1 MDLFKR
7 IQDLSAIYDDDG
19 PSSTVL
25 ESRPM
30 FNERMQFDGG
40 GTPLQKLKQEIVES
54 MKPYAPGV
62 PESKLQ
68 IIVKDINLDMT
79 AEEAQ
84 ASAVANFQKLFG
96 MADGGRAGY
105 EDGGMLVQPSNDGSR
120 PGYAKVKDKFI
131 SGSGKKIKAID
142 DPKKYKIVKK
152 YLNQVKSQK
161 NKKIFLDWSEQIKGK
176 PNPWYEKLKSEVSMT
191 RGPLNELINKV
202 TKQEFPTAYS
212 GATGR
217 LAYAREMTVKS
228 FINYWNQN
236 GMFDG
241 NEKLTKPLEQFVT
254 SKKGTPNNY
263 ENINRYFTEWKN
275 GKFEVE
281 GVDRKN
287 LDKGL
292 LKSINNWNPSNKSKR
307 SVGVKQQLTYL
318 NNLSQNLSYDRV
330 EQLFTK
336 AFPDNAQTLQHRL
349 NQLTELKRNGVY
361 NDGTGNPKKIPG
373 IEIGERS
380 GWLKEGYGKG
390 FLGNYG
396 RLIKKADELLA
407 AGESKFANRL
417 YKAAD
422 KFFSPT
428 GLFTKAAGEGEHPL
442 SRNMGDGPIGNQLKI
457 NSLVSSDLNQ
467 FKKFN
472 FDSPVRNLVLEYEN
486 PKTTDVRRK
495 EIKLEIE
502 NRKKLMNILTEGPNQ
517 KGIVDSVKF
526 NYGDKKINASVDVVD
541 IDKVKNFDINEYIAR
556 GDDYRKSFVS
566 QGKKIGLIDESG
578 NIIKQQLGTKKLEQ
592 DLLKLAGTVNPK
604 CRKAA
609 VDGGRIGLSEGLS
622 PDFCINEG
630 KKVARDLVEKNIK
643 GSPAQ
648 NSIIKRLT
656 GSLTNFVKS
665 TLDPKEL
672 FDIKKQLFSKGAVSS
687 LLFFDAGIAAY
698 EAAAMGKPIKE
709 AVSNTLTF
717 GSIPRAM
724 GAGMD
729 TPDVLNA
736 KQLLKDPNLS
746 PAGKEYAQL
755 IIDSGNYEQMQSDT
769 TGGMT
774 KKFNEFKEIQDK
786 IKNAST
792 AGRFDY
798 ESRLNEVEGAEMAK
812 DDYSPIFGSL
822 GDPLKN
828 RAINSGPKT
837 RGGRGAAKDYK
848 IDLTPLTY
856 KNFKPDYG
864 FTKEQFE
871 NAMRKEGSLAD
882 DQVYQDAFYKQ
893 EVEKPIEF
901 QQLMELPSFRSA
913 SEKFAGGGIAK
924 EAGDRSGAMTRSM
937 NPDSQGL
944 SYLFNRVKK
953 V

>member
-1 MDLFKR
+1 MKVNDYIFWKSRIESAPDDSTGAFDKFVQDSSSMD
-7 IQDLSAIYDDDG
+7 QE
-19 PSSTVL
+19 P
-25 ESRPM
+25 RPM
-30 FNERMQFDGG
+30 F
-40 GTPLQKLKQEIVES
+40 
-54 MKPYAPGV
+54 
-62 PESKLQ
+62 
-68 IIVKDINLDMT
+68 
-79 AEEAQ
+79 
-84 ASAVANFQKLFG
+84 ANGQ
-96 MADGGRAGY
+96 
-105 EDGGMLVQPSNDGSR
+105 LVRPNDDGSR
-120 PGYAKVKDKFI
+120 PGYQGKDKFI

-307 SVGVKQQLTYL
+307 SVGVKQQLIYL

-566 QGKKIGLIDESG
+566 QGKKIGLIDE
-578 NIIKQQLGTKKLEQ
+578 
-592 DLLKLAGTVNPK
+592 
-604 CRKAA
+604 
-609 VDGGRIGLSEGLS
+609 
-622 PDFCINEG
+622 
-630 KKVARDLVEKNIK
+630 
-643 GSPAQ
+643 
-648 NSIIKRLT
+648 
-656 GSLTNFVKS
+656 
-665 TLDPKEL
+665 
-672 FDIKKQLFSKGAVSS
+672 
-687 LLFFDAGIAAY
+687 
-698 EAAAMGKPIKE
+698 
-709 AVSNTLTF
+709 
-717 GSIPRAM
+717 
-724 GAGMD
+724 
-729 TPDVLNA
+729 
-736 KQLLKDPNLS
+736 
-746 PAGKEYAQL
+746 
-755 IIDSGNYEQMQSDT
+755 
-769 TGGMT
+769 
-774 KKFNEFKEIQDK
+774 
-786 IKNAST
+786 
-792 AGRFDY
+792 
-798 ESRLNEVEGAEMAK
+798 
-812 DDYSPIFGSL
+812 
-822 GDPLKN
+822 
-828 RAINSGPKT
+828 
-837 RGGRGAAKDYK
+837 
-848 IDLTPLTY
+848 
-856 KNFKPDYG
+856 
-864 FTKEQFE
+864 
-871 NAMRKEGSLAD
+871 
-882 DQVYQDAFYKQ
+882 
-893 EVEKPIEF
+893 
-901 QQLMELPSFRSA
+901 
-913 SEKFAGGGIAK
+913 
-924 EAGDRSGAMTRSM
+924 
-937 NPDSQGL
+937 
-944 SYLFNRVKK
+944 
-953 V
+953 

>member
-1 MDLFKR
+1 MVNILDYIDKM
-7 IQDLSAIYDDDG
+7 QEMYEG
-19 PSSTVL
+19 KPSSMV
-25 ESRPM
+25 
-30 FNERMQFDGG
+30 
-40 GTPLQKLKQEIVES
+40 QEPRN
-54 MKPYAPGV
+54 MYAQG
-62 PESKLQ
+62 Q
-68 IIVKDINLDMT
+68 
-79 AEEAQ
+79 
-84 ASAVANFQKLFG
+84 
-96 MADGGRAGY
+96 
-105 EDGGMLVQPSNDGSR
+105 LVQPNADGSR
-120 PGYAKVKDKFI
+120 PGYQGKDKFI

-307 SVGVKQQLTYL
+307 SVGVKQQLIYL

-592 DLLKLAGTVNPK
+592 DLLKLAGTANKK
-604 CRKAA
+604 CKGLLSY
-609 VDGGRIGLSEGLS
+609 GGRVALQEGLS
-622 PDFCINEG
+622 PEFCINEG
-630 KKVARDLVEKNIK
+630 KKVARDLVAKNIK

-648 NSIIKRLT
+648 NSIIKRIT
-656 GSLTNFVKS
+656 SGVTNFAKS
-665 TLDPKEL
+665 ILNPKEL
-672 FDIKKQLFSKGAVSS
+672 FDIKKQLFSKGALASIPI
-687 LLFFDAGIAAY
+687 FDAVMAADDALRKDMDPKKAFAKTLSFGNIPS
-698 EAAAMGKPIKE
+698 AAGFTDNVDI
-709 AVSNTLTF
+709 
-717 GSIPRAM
+717 
-724 GAGMD
+724 
-729 TPDVLNA
+729 LNA
-736 KQLLKDPNLS
+736 KEMLENPNLS

-755 IIDSGNYEQMQSDT
+755 IIDSANLNKGQSDT
-769 TGGMT
+769 GIV
-774 KKFNEFKEIQDK
+774 ESFKTLTEGPTNQFK
-786 IKNAST
+786 NLQELKNKVSNAST
-792 AGRFDY
+792 SGRFDY
-798 ESRLNEVEGAEMAK
+798 ENALAEMEGTFKAK
-812 DDYSPIFGSL
+812 PKENKFFFDDAP
-822 GDPLKN
+822 DKPDVTPLKN
-828 RAINSGPKT
+828 KLATSPKSRGPMTEK
-837 RGGRGAAKDYK
+837 KKQK
-848 IDLTPLTY
+848 IDLTPTTY
-856 KNFKPDYG
+856 QNFKPNYG

-871 NAMRKEGSLAD
+871 DAMRKEGALAD

-901 QQLMELPSFRSA
+901 QQLMELPSFRGA

-924 EAGDRSGAMTRSM
+924 MAGDRSGPPPESGPM
-937 NPDSQGL
+937 SQGL
-944 SYLFNRVKK
+944 RSLYKNGRKL
-953 V
+953 